1 MDNIYDRQQSISLK
15 IPETVSIV
23 GLGGTGFWTA
33 VFLAMSGVQNLILVD
48 SDNVEATN
56 LNRLPL
62 SSQEVGFSKVWATK
76 QYILNIRSDCR
87 VEMHEMKI
95 ETEEDCTF
103 LRGVICCCTDTLESQ
118 QLLCAYA
125 KKNNLIYQRIG
136 YDGTIINVSRAFP
149 LTFQAI
155 QQNGYTIDP
164 SWVVP
169 AALAAAAGVASILYS
184 EISLMDDIGK
194 LCIKESRFVPKK
206 CLEKAKEEAED
217 EILSNITEYIPED
230 YGYCLDCSRQDCED
244 CDRGDCEECDNL
256 APEIVEE
263 REEAAYNKGKE
274 EGYEEGYD
282 DGYEKGKDDGY
293 KKEYDKGYENG
304 LKAAQKEIKEEDD
317 EE

>member
-1 MDNIYDRQQSISLK
+1 MNNIYDRQQSISLK
-15 IPETVSIV
+15 IPDTVSVV

-48 SDNVEATN
+48 SDIIEITN

-62 SSQEVGFSKVWATK
+62 PSSYIGFAKAWATK
-76 QYILNIRSDCR
+76 QYILNIRNNCR
-87 VEMHEMKI
+87 IETHEMKI
-95 ETEEDCTF
+95 EKEEDCIL
-103 LRGVICCCTDTLESQ
+103 LRGTICCCTDTLESQ

-125 KKNNLIYQRIG
+125 RKNGLGYQRIG
-136 YDGTIINVSRAFP
+136 YDGTILNVSRAFP

-155 QQNGYTIDP
+155 QQNGYTVVP

-293 KKEYDKGYENG
+293 QEGYDNGYENG

>member
-184 EISLMDDIGK
+184 EIALMEDIGK

-206 CLEKAKEEAED
+206 CLEKAREEGED
-217 EILSNITEYIPED
+217 SILDNIYDYIPDD
-230 YGYCLDCSRQDCED
+230 YGYCPDCT
-244 CDRGDCEECDNL
+244 RGDCDNCENICPDDVAEKEE
-256 APEIVEE
+256 E
-263 REEAAYNKGKE
+263 AYNKGKE
-274 EGYEEGYD
+274 DGYNEGHDDGYEEGKE
-282 DGYEKGKDDGY
+282 DGYDEGY
-293 KKEYDKGYENG
+293 NKGYEDG
-304 LKAAQKEIKEEDD
+304 LKEAQKEKGEEEEEGAEEKEE
-317 EE
+317 EV